1 MITVSIFNEY
11 IYCPMKVYIR
21 YMENSNIQTN
31 TILTNEIT
39 HEAITGFEEL
49 IKRNIWNLNGEIRVK
64 DILNS
69 LYNNVPEFLNT
80 IYKRYHDD
88 MFDSD
93 AEDVF
98 NNLKE
103 DLKFV
108 ALMIAIKTQK
118 ILRSGLTGAEAI
130 DLLFPPS
137 LTEFRIEDREL
148 GLSGRLDKIEIID
161 GVYYPVEIKTSL
173 PPLKGVWESDA
184 LKITAYSILM
194 ESEFNKTVNV
204 GFINYVRVGTRKPV
218 IINSILR
225 NKFLDKFKE
234 LTSMLYNDLMPV
246 FVQNAKKC
254 DACEYS
260 GICEYNIDK

>member
-1 MITVSIFNEY
+1 MITVSVFNEY
-11 IYCPMKVYIR
+11 IYCPMIVYIR
-21 YMENSNIQTN
+21 YMENSDIQTN

-49 IKRNIWNLNGEIRVK
+49 IKRNMWNLNGEIGVK
-64 DILNS
+64 DILTA
-69 LYNNVPEFLNT
+69 LYKNVPNFLNT
-80 IYKRYHDD
+80 IHQRYEND
-88 MFDSD
+88 MIDGD
-93 AEDVF
+93 TKEVF
-98 NNLKE
+98 NKLKE

-108 ALMIAIKTQK
+108 SWMIAIKTQK

-137 LTEFRIEDREL
+137 LTEFTIENREL
-148 GLSGRLDKIEIID
+148 GLTGRLDKIEIID
-161 GVYYPVEIKTSL
+161 GVYYPVELKTNL

-184 LKITAYSILM
+184 LKITAYAILM

-204 GFINYVRVGTRKPV
+204 GFINYIRVGTRKPV

-234 LTSMLYNDLMPV
+234 LTLMFYNDLIPE
-246 FVQNAKKC
+246 FVQNVKKC
-254 DACEYS
+254 QACDYS
-260 GICEYNIDK
+260 GICEYNISK